1 MQVNTHLFGTIDI
14 DPDTILTFPE
24 GITGFPDSKRYKL
37 IHEEVAGEPV
47 SFTLQS
53 VDSPAVA
60 FQIIDPTAIG
70 FQYELEVTAA
80 EQAALK
86 AAKPEDVAVM
96 LVLFKSE
103 DSGKQ
108 IGANIRAPLLIN
120 PASRLG
126 VQKVIQNYR
135 PNITLSNLSTAVA

>member
-1 MQVNTHLFGTIDI
+1 MQVATHLFGTIEI
-14 DPDTILTFPE
+14 DPDTILTFPD
-24 GITGFPDSKRYKL
+24 GIAGFPDSKRYKL

-70 FQYELEVTAA
+70 FQYELEVTAE
-80 EQAALK
+80 EQAAIK

-103 DSGKQ
+103 ESGKQ

-120 PASRLG
+120 PVSRLG